1 MNWNRLYRIA
11 YLVLLVVG
19 PLFALCYFMIA
30 LEGPLQQWAGVS
42 VMAFVDQVL
51 GAWGIVPP
59 FVSWALL
66 GFIVVTMIYF
76 AIWEAHRID
85 IPKTR
90 WFLLIA
96 PWMILAVGPVVWPL
110 VEVYFTRPAILAQP
124 QGAPAPGEVNTIQG
138 IEFVWIPPG
147 RFRMG
152 SPSREPAREND
163 ERPHVVTLRY
173 GFWMSRYE
181 ITRGQWEA
189 VMGPDP
195 SRPPQELDEPVNG
208 VSWQDCQDFLTKL
221 NATQPRAFRLPTE
234 TEWEYACRATTT
246 GPYSFDVDASQLGEY
261 AWFAENS
268 GKKVHRVGQKAPS
281 PWGLYDA
288 HGNVWEW
295 CLDWYGPYPD
305 GHVVDPTGPAYGTY
319 HVTRGGAWNSQP
331 EECRSATRRFFMEGY
346 FLDKSVLGFRIVRA
360 PTLPTPAASLPVQP
374 GTRPDRNLNLPLP
387 NASPTP
393 QPAAPQTVPRR

>member
-1 MNWNRLYRIA
+1 
-11 YLVLLVVG
+11 
-19 PLFALCYFMIA
+19 
-30 LEGPLQQWAGVS
+30 
-42 VMAFVDQVL
+42 
-51 GAWGIVPP
+51 
-59 FVSWALL
+59 VSWALL

-96 PWMILAVGPVVWPL
+96 PWIILAVGPVVWPL
-110 VEVYFTRPAILAQP
+110 VEVYFTRPAILAQA
-124 QGAPAPGEVNTIQG
+124 QGAPAPGEVSTIQG

-152 SPSREPAREND
+152 SPSREPARDSD
-163 ERPHVVTLRY
+163 ERSHVVTLRY

-195 SRPPQELDEPVNG
+195 SRPPQEPDEPVNG

-234 TEWEYACRATTT
+234 AEWEYACRATTM

-295 CLDWYGPYPD
+295 CRDWYGPYPD

-319 HVTRGGAWNSQP
+319 HVIRGGAWNSPP
-331 EECRSATRRFFMEGY
+331 EVCRSAARSFFMEGY

-360 PTLPTPAASLPVQP
+360 PALPAPAASPLVQP
-374 GTRPDRNLNLPLP
+374 GARPDRNLTLPLP

-393 QPAAPQTVPRR
+393 QPAAPQTVPTR